1 MDASDRLR
9 ILASKVNYISI
20 KNSNIVSQNNVNCGT
35 CSETKP
41 ASGLACN
48 LSFSTYNLKIQYKR
62 VKIITYLVAAL
73 IKLLGLNIM
82 PYF

>member
-48 LSFSTYNLKIQYKR
+48 LSFSTYNLKIQYQEGKNN
-62 VKIITYLVAAL
+62 YLL
-73 IKLLGLNIM
+73 CGC
-82 PYF
+82 PY